1 MPGIKSKGVA
11 FTSKYWF
18 ARGYYSKMVNEDNP
32 PSIEIIEYCDEM
44 LNIDIS
50 EEYKK
55 GVLTAQRDK
64 VNGLA

>member
-18 ARGYYSKMVNEDNP
+18 ARGYYSKMINEDNTP
-32 PSIEIIEYCDEM
+32 TAEMIDYFDEM
-44 LNIDIS
+44 LNIDIF

-55 GVLTAQRDK
+55 GVITAERDK
-64 VNGLA
+64 INGLA